1 MERIF
6 AGVAHDGTDAGCW
19 VCDEMNEATTTVLYR
34 VPDTRA
40 MRECIDQAL
49 AQLRHEAE
57 LERAAWARYAE
68 LLEAAA

>member
-1 MERIF
+1 MLPTRERTRSM
-6 AGVAHDGTDAGCW
+6 D
-19 VCDEMNEATTTVLYR
+19 TTKVRYQ

-57 LERAAWARYAE
+57 LERARWAAYGE
-68 LLEAAA
+68 LLGAVA